1 MSDTIRSMCK
11 SLRLAYVAEIYE
23 NIPFETPTQF
33 IEALF
38 NEEFALREKAKVQR
52 LIKNAR
58 FLDSK
63 NLSSYEWNE
72 RIRFPTQIDKEGLM
86 SNDFINQRQNVVL
99 IGAPGTGKT
108 HLATGLGRKACEMGY
123 EVRFYRVSS
132 LIEQLEQAL
141 RQDKLA
147 SFRKRFEKVSLIIL
161 DEMGYLP
168 FSKEGSE
175 LLFQLIADWYEQKS
189 LIITSNLEF
198 SQWNRI
204 FIDSRLT
211 AALVDRLIHHAHVLT
226 FNGGS
231 YRLSN
236 ALSKSRS

>member
-1 MSDTIRSMCK
+1 MSDLIRSMCK
-11 SLRLAYVAEIYE
+11 SLRLAYVSEIYE
-23 NIPFETPTQF
+23 SIPFESPSQF
-33 IEALF
+33 LEALF
-38 NEEFALREKAKVQR
+38 KEEFRLREQAKVQR

-63 NLSSYEWNE
+63 SLSNYEWTE
-72 RIRFPTQIDKEGLM
+72 RIRFPTQIDKDGLK
-86 SNDFINQRQNVVL
+86 SLDFIKLKQNVVL
-99 IGAPGTGKT
+99 IGAPGTGKSY
-108 HLATGLGRKACEMGY
+108 LATGLGRKACEMGY
-123 EVRFYRVSS
+123 EVRFYRVST

-141 RQDKLA
+141 KQDKLP
-147 SFRKRFEKVSLIIL
+147 SFRKRFEKAELVIL

-211 AALVDRLIHHAHVLT
+211 VALVDRLIHHAHVLT
-226 FNGGS
+226 FNGES

-236 ALSKSRS
+236 ALSRAR

>member
-1 MSDTIRSMCK
+1 MSDPIRSMCK

-23 NIPFETPTQF
+23 TIPFESPSQF
-33 IEALF
+33 LEAIF
-38 NEEFALREKAKVQR
+38 NEEFSLREKAKVQR
-52 LIKNAR
+52 LIKNAK
-58 FLDSK
+58 FLDAKS
-63 NLSSYEWNE
+63 LSNYEWNE
-72 RIRFPTQIDKEGLM
+72 RIRFPAQIDKEALM
-86 SNDFINQRQNVVL
+86 SLDFIKQQQNVVL
-99 IGAPGTGKT
+99 IGSPGTGKT
-108 HLATGLGRKACEMGY
+108 HLATGLGRKACEMGH
-123 EVRFYRVSS
+123 EVRFFRVSH
-132 LIEQLEQAL
+132 LIEQLEHAL
-141 RQDKLA
+141 KQDKLP
-147 SFRKRFEKVSLIIL
+147 SFRKKFEKVDLIIL

-175 LLFQLIADWYEQKS
+175 LLFQLIAEWYEQKS

-226 FNGGS
+226 YSGGS

-236 ALSKSRS
+236 ALSKAR

>member
-1 MSDTIRSMCK
+1 MSEQIRSMCK
-11 SLRLAYVAEIYE
+11 SLRLAYVSEIYE
-23 NIPFETPTQF
+23 SIPFESPAQF
-33 IEALF
+33 LETLF
-38 NEEFALREKAKVQR
+38 KEEFRLRDQAKVQR
-52 LIKNAR
+52 LIKNAK

-63 NLSSYEWNE
+63 SLSNYEWTE
-72 RIRFPTQIDKEGLM
+72 RIRFPTQIDKDSLM
-86 SNDFINQRQNVVL
+86 SLDFIKRKQNVVL
-99 IGAPGTGKT
+99 IGAPGTGKS
-108 HLATGLGRKACEMGY
+108 HLATGLGRKACELGY
-123 EVRFYRVSS
+123 EVRFYRVST

-141 RQDKLA
+141 KQDKLP
-147 SFRKRFEKVSLIIL
+147 SFRKKFEKVELIIL

-236 ALSKSRS
+236 ALSRVR

>member
-1 MSDTIRSMCK
+1 MSDPIKNMCK

-23 NIPFETPTQF
+23 SVPFESPSQF
-33 IEALF
+33 LEALF
-38 NEEFALREKAKVQR
+38 QEEFLMRERAKVQR
-52 LIKNAR
+52 LIKNAK
-58 FLDSK
+58 FLDQK
-63 NLSSYEWNE
+63 NLSNYEWNE
-72 RIRFPTQIDKEGLM
+72 KIRFPSHTNKEDLV
-86 SNDFINQRQNVVL
+86 SLQFIMKRQNVVL

-108 HLATGLGRKACEMGY
+108 HLASGLGRKACEQGY
-123 EVRFYRVSS
+123 EVRFYRVSQ
-132 LIEQLEQAL
+132 LIELLEHAL
-141 RQDKLA
+141 TNNKLA
-147 SFRKRFEKVSLIIL
+147 AFRKKFEKVELIIL

-175 LLFQLIADWYEQKS
+175 LLFQLIAEWYEQKS

-211 AALVDRLIHHAHVLT
+211 AALVDPLIHHAHVLT
-226 FNGGS
+226 FSGGS

-236 ALSKSRS
+236 ALSKPK